1 MHRPIFVAA
10 VFVALAVALGAAQAS
25 VAGKWNLT
33 VQFEGGSGAPTVV
46 FKQDGETL
54 SGTYTGQFGEAPLTG
69 TIKGKDIVF
78 HVKVSAQG
86 YDVEFA
92 YSGTLES
99 ETTMKGTVDLG
110 GMASGTW
117 TGKKAE
123 AQ

>member
-1 MHRPIFVAA
+1 MKWRMALVVA
-10 VFVALAVALGAAQAS
+10 VFAALAAGLGAARAS
-25 VAGKWNLT
+25 VAGKWNLS
-33 VQFEGGSGAPTVV
+33 VQFEQGSGAPTVV

-69 TIKGKDIVF
+69 TLKGNDIVF
-78 HVKVSAQG
+78 RVNVSAQG
-86 YDVEFA
+86 YDVEFV

-99 ETTMKGTVDLG
+99 DTTMKGTVDLG

-123 AQ
+123 